1 MSHRPTLNVHDNAL
15 ELIGNT
21 PMVELTQLDTGPC
34 RLFAKLELQNPTGSI
49 KDRIA
54 LKMIDTA
61 EKQGLLKPGDTIVE
75 ATAGNTGLGLALV
88 AAQKGYPLVIVLP
101 DKMSMEKEYNLRA
114 MGAEVIRTRSDVNK
128 GHPQHYQDL
137 AESIAEERGAFYVN
151 QFGNPANVAAH
162 YETTAPEIWEQMQG
176 ELDAFVCGVGS
187 SGTLSGV
194 GKFLKEKNEQIEMV
208 LADPN
213 GSILA
218 PLINTGVAPE
228 PGSWLVEGIGE
239 DFIPSICNLDL
250 VDKAYTITDKQ
261 AMLASREL
269 LLKEGIMAGSSTG
282 VLLQAALNY
291 CREQTEPKKVVTL
304 VCDTGNRYL
313 SKLYSDD
320 WMKQQGF
327 LD

>member
-1 MSHRPTLNVHDNAL
+1 MFLPIPNEPIRLPLSSKGSH
-15 ELIGNT
+15 
-21 PMVELTQLDTGPC
+21 C
-34 RLFAKLELQNPTGSI
+34 RLSSRSFERWPRG
-49 KDRIA
+49 R
-54 LKMIDTA
+54 
-61 EKQGLLKPGDTIVE
+61 
-75 ATAGNTGLGLALV
+75 TAGW
-88 AAQKGYPLVIVLP
+88 
-101 DKMSMEKEYNLRA
+101 
-114 MGAEVIRTRSDVNK
+114 
-128 GHPQHYQDL
+128 
-137 AESIAEERGAFYVN
+137 SIAWSL
-151 QFGNPANVAAH
+151 
-162 YETTAPEIWEQMQG
+162 TT
-176 ELDAFVCGVGS
+176 
-187 SGTLSGV
+187 
-194 GKFLKEKNEQIEMV
+194 
-208 LADPN
+208 
-213 GSILA
+213 
-218 PLINTGVAPE
+218 APE